1 MKNKDRGNSNKGSRH
16 TISLLVE
23 NRFGALTRIAGLFSG
38 RGFNIESLSVAQTVD
53 PTISRMTIVTR
64 DEGQIIEQIIKQ
76 LRKLIDVIKVVDL
89 SEDDYVEREM
99 ALIKVEAQPEN
110 RAEILRVV
118 DIFRGKVIDVSA
130 TTYTLEITGDEEKL
144 EALIN
149 LLKPIGIIEIARTG
163 KVALARGNRVLKV

>member
-1 MKNKDRGNSNKGSRH
+1 MKNKTNGEKTLRH

-53 PTISRMTIVTR
+53 PTVSRMTIVTR
-64 DEGQIIEQIIKQ
+64 NNGQIIEQIIKQ

-110 RAEILRVV
+110 RAEILRVI
-118 DIFRGKVIDVSA
+118 DIFRGKVIDVSP

-163 KVALARGNRVLKV
+163 KVALGRGNRVLKV

>member
-1 MKNKDRGNSNKGSRH
+1 MADKIFENAKSRH

-38 RGFNIESLSVAQTVD
+38 RGFNIDSLTVAPTVD
-53 PTISRMTIVTR
+53 PSISRMTIVTR
-64 DEGQIIEQIIKQ
+64 DNGQIIEQVIKQ

-89 SEDDYVEREM
+89 CEEDYVEREM
-99 ALIKVEAQPEN
+99 ALIKVEAEPEN
-110 RAEILRVV
+110 RAEVLRIV
-118 DIFRGKVIDVSA
+118 DIFRGKIVDVSA

-144 EALIN
+144 GALIN

-163 KVALARGNRVLKV
+163 KVALGRGNKVLKL